1 MRIDVSDSAAISPSV
16 APVRRPLPARR
27 WRRARAYVRA
37 ARRCPTARRS
47 RRVVLLI
54 ALLLLISGFDLIFTL
69 LASQTKSFEELNP
82 LAARLIHM
90 PAALVVFKL
99 FLVAAASII
108 LYALRAR
115 RLTEWAC
122 WGLSGAY
129 AALAAVWWLY
139 YAPHG

>member
-1 MRIDVSDSAAISPSV
+1 MRTDVSDSATMSPSV
-16 APVRRPLPARR
+16 AGARRPMPARR

-37 ARRCPTARRS
+37 ARRSPTARRS

-54 ALLLLISGFDLIFTL
+54 ALLLLISGFDLAFTL
-69 LASQTKSFEELNP
+69 LASQTGNFEELNP

-90 PAALVVFKL
+90 PAALVAFKL
-99 FLVAAASII
+99 LLVGAASVI
-108 LYALRAR
+108 LYALRTR

-122 WGLSGAY
+122 WGLAGAY

-139 YAPHG
+139 YASHA